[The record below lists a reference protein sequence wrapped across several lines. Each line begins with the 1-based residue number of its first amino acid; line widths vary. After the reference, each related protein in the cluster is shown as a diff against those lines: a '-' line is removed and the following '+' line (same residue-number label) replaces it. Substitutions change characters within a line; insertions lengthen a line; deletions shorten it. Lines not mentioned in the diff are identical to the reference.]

1 MNSGL
6 DKATD
11 GFVESIGQL
20 GSSLGL
26 NRVAAQLYALLFMS
40 NEPLSLDDMVEGLG
54 VSKGNVSVN
63 VRELEKWGAAR
74 KVWVK
79 GNRRDFYVADLDIF
93 KVITDRLRV
102 GLSRRMGEALEAI
115 KGAEEAIRQEQRSF
129 KKGEDKKRAQAVRD
143 RLGKAKEVYGRIN
156 SLIETAFKIVS

>member
-1 MNSGL
+1 MDSKLNE
-6 DKATD
+6 ATD

-20 GSSLGL
+20 GASLGL

-40 NEPLSLDDMVEGLG
+40 NEPLSLDDMVEKLG

-79 GNRRDFYVADLDIF
+79 GNRKDFYVAELDIF

-102 GLSRRMGEALEAI
+102 GLNRRMEEALEAI
-115 KGAEEAIRQEQRSF
+115 KGAEEAIRQEQRSLN
-129 KKGEDKKRAQAVRD
+129 GEDEKRAKAVRN
-143 RLGKAKEVYGRIN
+143 RLREAKETYWRVN
-156 SLIETAFKIVS
+156 SLISTAFKIIS

>member
-1 MNSGL
+1 MSSKL
-6 DKATD
+6 DKASD

-79 GNRRDFYVADLDIF
+79 GNRKDFYVAELDIF

-102 GLSRRMGEALEAI
+102 GLNRRMEEALEAI
-115 KGAEEAIRQEQRSF
+115 KQAEEAIRQEQRNSN
-129 KKGEDKKRAQAVRD
+129 GGDKKRAKAVRD
-143 RLGKAKEVYGRIN
+143 RLEKAKEMYWRIN
-156 SLIETAFKIVS
+156 SLVETAFKIIS